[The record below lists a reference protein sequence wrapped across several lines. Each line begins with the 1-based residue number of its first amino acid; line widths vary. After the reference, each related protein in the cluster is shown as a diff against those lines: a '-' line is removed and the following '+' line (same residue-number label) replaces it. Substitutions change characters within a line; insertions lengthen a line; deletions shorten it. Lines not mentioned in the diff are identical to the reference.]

1 MLKLFYYLKSFS
13 SKSNLKVHIRVH
25 TKVKPYH
32 CKACS
37 YSCMHHSSIKEHLT
51 RIHPNILHSSANPAY
66 IFNSTAVPDPEEF
79 NSTGFNRE
87 AFIAGAREA
96 NDKLVEQIYTKNK
109 INFNSSL
116 NISPVSNSSINS
128 TFTEINQDNSF
139 NAVNRS
145 PSISSH
151 DELNIQEINNS
162 QSLLFH
168 TKSTNTKFSNFS
180 ISSLIGPDTN
190 KQCSQCTSS
199 IRIPETIPINNYF
212 DNFNELYHN
221 NQLQIVHAYLEKLFL
236 SPKIHLSVPKNTQ
249 FKK

>member
-1 MLKLFYYLKSFS
+1 
-13 SKSNLKVHIRVH
+13 
-25 TKVKPYH
+25 
-32 CKACS
+32 
-37 YSCMHHSSIKEHLT
+37 MHHSSIKEHLT

-139 NAVNRS
+139 NAVNQS

-151 DELNIQEINNS
+151 DESDIQEINHS
-162 QSLLFH
+162 PLMH
-168 TKSTNTKFSNFS
+168 PKPINTKFSNFS
-180 ISSLIGPDTN
+180 ISSLIGPDVN
-190 KQCSQCTSS
+190 KQKSQAFP
-199 IRIPETIPINNYF
+199 IQFAQELPIN
-212 DNFNELYHN
+212 DNFNAIYFN
-221 NQLQIVHAYLEKLFL
+221 NQLQLFYAFL
-236 SPKIHLSVPKNTQ
+236 CQMQI
-249 FKK
+249 KKQN